1 MTGFAQAGSD
11 DAHPRGSAG
20 QPGSVACLQADEIE
34 NNSRDFKNAAITAS
48 SSLVQVLIGIT
59 VAVSLCW

>member
-20 QPGSVACLQADEIE
+20 QPGSVACIQAEEIQ
-34 NNSRDFKNAAITAS
+34 NNSRDFKNAANIAS
-48 SSLVQVLIGIT
+48 SSLAQVLFGIT

>member
-20 QPGSVACLQADEIE
+20 QPGSIACIQADEIQ
-34 NNSRDFKNAAITAS
+34 NNSRDFKNVANAA
-48 SSLVQVLIGIT
+48 SLSLMQVLIGVT